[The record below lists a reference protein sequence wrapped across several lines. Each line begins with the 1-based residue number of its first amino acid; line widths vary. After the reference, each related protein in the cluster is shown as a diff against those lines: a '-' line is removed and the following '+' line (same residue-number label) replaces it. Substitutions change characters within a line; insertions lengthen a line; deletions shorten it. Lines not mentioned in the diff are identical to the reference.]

1 MRNQRKIWGEAVSSR
16 TLGSPRLS
24 LSAKRAFATLTV
36 AAVAAVCAPPA
47 QAASFPCVEAK
58 SAVEKSI
65 CASPEISN
73 LDEYLG
79 RYYAAVRIGLVHA
92 ESCVVD
98 DQRAWLRNVR
108 DACKDAS
115 CLKRVYLERLATLHA
130 LQPGATS
137 LRNVELPRLP
147 PLVWI
152 VPPAADQ
159 VAAPRNRPVKTLV
172 ASGRILDEIANG
184 DGFVLQ
190 SNAGV
195 KHLFAPLMFLGQP
208 TIAVLA
214 QLARD
219 ANARYEIRGKA
230 ELAQRG
236 ANAFSSG
243 HCAFV
248 YRTAP

>member
-1 MRNQRKIWGEAVSSR
+1 L
-16 TLGSPRLS
+16 TL
-24 LSAKRAFATLTV
+24 
-36 AAVAAVCAPPA
+36 AAVAATATVCLPPA
-47 QAASFPCVEAK
+47 HAASFPCTQAK
-58 SAVEKSI
+58 TTVEKSI
-65 CASPEISN
+65 CASPEVSN

-79 RYYAAVRIGLVHA
+79 RYYAAVRIGLAHA
-92 ESCVVD
+92 DSCIID
-98 DQRAWLRNVR
+98 DQRAWLLNVR
-108 DACKDAS
+108 DACKDAA
-115 CLKRVYLERLATLHA
+115 CLKRVYLERLAVLHA

-137 LRNVELPRLP
+137 LRNIERPQLP

-172 ASGRILDEIANG
+172 AGGRIVDEIANG

-190 SNAGV
+190 SNTGA
-195 KHLFAPLMFLGQP
+195 KHLLMPLMFLEQLTMGAL
-208 TIAVLA
+208 T
-214 QLARD
+214 QLAREP
-219 ANARYEIRGKA
+219 NARFEIRGKA
-230 ELAQRG
+230 ELAPGG